1 MNLYYNLPKTWN
13 HQTLKTGKSMK
24 SDDPRFYIWGKK
36 CKLLPKRLV
45 KTQVCEN
52 ASKAYHVEREEKVN
66 SFSMKTKLLT
76 DN

>member
-1 MNLYYNLPKTWN
+1 
-13 HQTLKTGKSMK
+13 MK